1 MSNGSVAGFLFGG
14 LRPRW
19 EQRMRIASGIAR
31 GLMYLHEECSSQIIH
46 CDIKPQNILL
56 DDCFTARISDFGMA
70 KLLKTDHSRT
80 STTIRG
86 TRGYF
91 APEWFKSMMIT
102 AKVDVYS
109 YGVMLME
116 IICCRKNIVLEQQN
130 YDEAILT
137 VWAYD
142 CYKNG
147 RLDMLVDHE
156 EEALNDTGKLNRL
169 VMVAIWCIQEEPS
182 LRPSMKKVT
191 EMIEGAVEV
200 AVPPDPS
207 SFISKLV

>member
-1 MSNGSVAGFLFGG
+1 
-14 LRPRW
+14 
-19 EQRMRIASGIAR
+19 
-31 GLMYLHEECSSQIIH
+31 
-46 CDIKPQNILL
+46 
-56 DDCFTARISDFGMA
+56 MA

-80 STTIRG
+80 GTTIRG

-109 YGVMLME
+109 YGVMLLE

-130 YDEAILT
+130 YDEEVLT

-147 RLDMLVDHE
+147 RLDMLVDQE
-156 EEALNDTGKLNRL
+156 EEALNDARKLNRL

-182 LRPSMKKVT
+182 LRPSMKKLDFALLSHFSQKVAQSVKHDFGRIDIPVQSLANGQRSVRLSWRHH
-191 EMIEGAVEV
+191 EMDI
-200 AVPPDPS
+200 
-207 SFISKLV
+207 

>member
-1 MSNGSVAGFLFGG
+1 
-14 LRPRW
+14 
-19 EQRMRIASGIAR
+19 
-31 GLMYLHEECSSQIIH
+31 
-46 CDIKPQNILL
+46 
-56 DDCFTARISDFGMA
+56 MA

-182 LRPSMKKVT
+182 LRPSMKKGRQIGLCGKEINRMGCSDPDLSTVRSTSVELDVSAFVCTVT
-191 EMIEGAVEV
+191 
-200 AVPPDPS
+200 P
-207 SFISKLV
+207 LVWSGSQSQRCYC